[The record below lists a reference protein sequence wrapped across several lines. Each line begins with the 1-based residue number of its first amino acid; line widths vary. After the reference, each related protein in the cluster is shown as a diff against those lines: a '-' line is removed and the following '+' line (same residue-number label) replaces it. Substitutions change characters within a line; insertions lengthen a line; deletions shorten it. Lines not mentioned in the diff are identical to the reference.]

1 MAFKIPKTRGS
12 SLSCHTTEMKGIIDF
27 SAGCILPVEGVC
39 RHAVAPSRNTELAS
53 VNSILAVP
61 EGDGTLFHVQGSVF
75 SILVMV
81 LG

>member
-1 MAFKIPKTRGS
+1 MALKKSKTRGS
-12 SLSCHTTEMKGIIDF
+12 SSSCHTTEMKGIIDF
-27 SAGCILPVEGVC
+27 LRAASFRWEGVC
-39 RHAVAPSRNTELAS
+39 RHADAPSRNTELAS